1 MLECNSC
8 TQRHGSAKKRTE
20 PAAGARA
27 VVERI
32 LLVDYPM
39 YRRLALKRIGDL
51 SQADDVLH
59 GFCLKA
65 LERATQ
71 LRDTRAVH
79 GWLRRLFETALL
91 DHYRQASRLRARTV
105 SLDEGVGSLADQ
117 PGETLWLDEEF
128 VVQHTLSRMR
138 PGYAALIRQVD
149 LSAHEPA
156 AVAEELS
163 ISPNNLAV
171 RLHRARAAF
180 RNALADSPVALHV

>member
-1 MLECNSC
+1 M
-8 TQRHGSAKKRTE
+8 
-20 PAAGARA
+20 
-27 VVERI
+27 
-32 LLVDYPM
+32 VDYPM

>member
-1 MLECNSC
+1 M
-8 TQRHGSAKKRTE
+8 
-20 PAAGARA
+20 
-27 VVERI
+27 
-32 LLVDYPM
+32 
-39 YRRLALKRIGDL
+39 
-51 SQADDVLH
+51 
-59 GFCLKA
+59 
-65 LERATQ
+65 
-71 LRDTRAVH
+71 
-79 GWLRRLFETALL
+79 
-91 DHYRQASRLRARTV
+91 
-105 SLDEGVGSLADQ
+105 DEGLPSTDGQ
-117 PGETLWLDEEF
+117 PGEMFWLDEEV